1 MLAYIDRGR
10 SSSARYCRMVC
21 WACFCRGGVAGIDIG
36 GACFTQIVTLT
47 DNAEHSVA
55 LVAARA
61 WEDLAA
67 ITLLRTST
75 RCIAFRSFLLGSCA
89 GGRT

>member
-1 MLAYIDRGR
+1 MLGLL
-10 SSSARYCRMVC
+10 
-21 WACFCRGGVAGIDIG
+21 CRGGVAGIDIG